1 MLNPYELQVF
11 LAAAE
16 AENFSEAARKLHLT
30 QPAVSQQIQTL
41 EKRLQLELF
50 ERDGRRITLT
60 EAGHALVPMA
70 RELVNLSAH
79 IEETMA
85 AQRGLVTGH
94 LVIGCTS
101 TPGKYVLPWL
111 VGSFCQEYPNVQVAV
126 EVIKRSD
133 VLQKLERQDVN
144 LGIMSGQIEHPDL
157 AYEDFIQDE
166 LVLIVPAQ
174 HPFAA
179 QESIAPEALRGQTI
193 ILREQAAGTRVT
205 MLEGLERAGLNL
217 DDFRVA
223 AMELGSAE
231 GVIAAVEAG
240 WGISWVS
247 MVAARRAIEMG
258 KIRMVEVEGLSL
270 RRTIYL
276 VSHRQRASTLAHQKF
291 YEFVHS
297 PAGEAILHQLSIKPP
312 P

>member
-1 MLNPYELQVF
+1 
-11 LAAAE
+11 
-16 AENFSEAARKLHLT
+16 
-30 QPAVSQQIQTL
+30 
-41 EKRLQLELF
+41 
-50 ERDGRRITLT
+50 
-60 EAGHALVPMA
+60 
-70 RELVNLSAH
+70 VNLSAH

-111 VGSFCQEYPNVQVAV
+111 VGSFCQEYPYVQVAV
-126 EVIKRSD
+126 EAIRRSD
-133 VLQKLERQDVN
+133 VLQKLERQDIN

-157 AYEDFIQDE
+157 AYEDFIEDE

-174 HPFAA
+174 HAFAT
-179 QESIAPEALRGQTI
+179 QESIALEALRGQTI

-205 MLEGLERAGLNL
+205 MLKGLESAGLSL

-231 GVIAAVEAG
+231 SVIAAVEAG

-258 KIRMVEVEGLSL
+258 KIRTVEVEALSL

-276 VSHRQRASTLAHQKF
+276 VSHRQRASTLALQRF

-297 PAGEAILHQLSIKPP
+297 PAGEAILRQLSIKPP